1 LYNNKEYAAMSKDL
15 NKVQLIGRLGADPE
29 MRYTQQGNAVTNF
42 RVASSR
48 TWKKAD
54 GTNEEETEW
63 FKIVAWNKLG
73 EICGEYLRKG
83 ARVYIEG
90 RLKTRSW
97 QDDSGQTRY
106 MTEVIAEDLIMLD
119 SRRDAQANSDFGDSD
134 VPYDAEPEPAAPRA
148 GNRSFANDAPSRGFQ
163 SDTPRRA
170 PANGNAPARQPARP
184 SATMDRP
191 RRPVAPADEPMDD
204 EDLPF

>member
-1 LYNNKEYAAMSKDL
+1 MSKDL

-29 MRYTQQGNAVTNF
+29 MRYTQQGNAVTSF

-54 GTNEEETEW
+54 GQTEEETEW
-63 FKIVAWNKLG
+63 FRVVAWNRLG
-73 EICGEYLRKG
+73 EVCGEYLRKG
-83 ARVYIEG
+83 SRVYIEG

-106 MTEVIAEDLIMLD
+106 MTEVVADDMIMLD
-119 SRRDAQANSDFGDSD
+119 SRRDAQAAGDFGDND
-134 VPYDAEPEPAAPRA
+134 VPYDAEPEPVAPRTA
-148 GNRSFANDAPSRGFQ
+148 ANRGFQSDAPSRGFQ
-163 SDTPRRA
+163 NDASRRG
-170 PANGNAPARQPARP
+170 PANGNVPGRPAARP

-191 RRPVAPADEPMDD
+191 RRPVAPAEEPMDD

>member
-1 LYNNKEYAAMSKDL
+1 MSRDL
-15 NKVQLIGRLGADPE
+15 NKVQIIGRLGADPE
-29 MRYTQQGNAVTNF
+29 MRYTQQGNAVTSF

-54 GTNEEETEW
+54 GNSEEETEW
-63 FKIVAWNKLG
+63 FRVVAWNRLG
-73 EICGEYLRKG
+73 EVCGEYLRKG
-83 ARVYIEG
+83 SRVYIEG

-106 MTEVIAEDLIMLD
+106 MTEVVAEDMIMLD
-119 SRRDAQANSDFGDSD
+119 SRRDAQTSGDYGDSD
-134 VPYDAEPEPAAPRA
+134 MGYEAESEPVAPRA
-148 GNRSFANDAPSRGFQ
+148 PVNRGFQRDTPDRGFQ
-163 SDTPRRA
+163 SDRRA
-170 PANGNAPARQPARP
+170 QTNGAPARQPARP

-191 RRPVAPADEPMDD
+191 RRPSVPQDEPMDD